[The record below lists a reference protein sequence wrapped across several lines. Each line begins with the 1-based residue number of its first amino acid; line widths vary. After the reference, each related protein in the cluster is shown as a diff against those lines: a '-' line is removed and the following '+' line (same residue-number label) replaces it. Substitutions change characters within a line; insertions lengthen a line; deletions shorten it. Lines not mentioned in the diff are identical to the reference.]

1 MARLSKCLTML
12 CLLAIAGRAH
22 AASEILARSE
32 TEALTEADRSAA
44 AKAEQEALDRD
55 EVVRNFEWKGP
66 DGASG
71 LIIVSGQ
78 FPDYYGMGR
87 CRNFV
92 HVVRH
97 PKDGGVNPTFE
108 ATVCR
113 NWEGKWSAERR

>member
-1 MARLSKCLTML
+1 MTRAAILASAIWLSAMTS
-12 CLLAIAGRAH
+12 APSGAF
-22 AASEILARSE
+22 EILARAQ
-32 TEALTEADRSAA
+32 TEALSAPDRHAA

-55 EVVRNFEWKGP
+55 EVIRSFEWKGP

-71 LIIVSGQ
+71 LIIISAQ

-92 HVVRH
+92 HVIRH
-97 PKDGGVNPTFE
+97 PRDGGVNPTFE

-113 NWEGKWSAERR
+113 NWEGKWSVEKR

>member
-1 MARLSKCLTML
+1 MVRAAKCLTTI
-12 CLLAIAGRAH
+12 CLLAFTGGD
-22 AASEILARSE
+22 ASAFEILARSQ
-32 TEALTEADRSAA
+32 TEALTEADRTAA

-55 EVVRNFEWKGP
+55 EVIRSFAWTGP

-92 HVVRH
+92 HIVRH

-108 ATVCR
+108 AKVCR